1 MVSTVS
7 ESNKQLIREAFERSP
22 LAGAP
27 ESEHPGPYAPHCVF
41 HGAAEMFRGSTPDR
55 DYSQAF
61 PDLRMQ
67 IDDLIAEEDRVVTCL
82 SGSGTHRGV
91 FRGVPPSGHRRA
103 VRVIVI
109 SRIEDAHVVEEWGT
123 LNWE

>member
-1 MVSTVS
+1 MVSTVA
-7 ESNKQLIREAFERSP
+7 ERNKQLIREAFERSP
-22 LAGAP
+22 LAGAL

-61 PDLRMQ
+61 PDLCLQ
-67 IDDLIAEEDRVVTCL
+67 IDDMIAEQDRVVTHL
-82 SGSGTHRGV
+82 SGSGTHVGT
-91 FRGVPPSGHRRA
+91 FRGVPPSGHERA
-103 VRVIVI
+103 LRVIVI
-109 SRIEDAHVVEEWGT
+109 SWIEEAHVVEEWGT